1 MRIYLIRH
9 GESEANLDQTMGV
22 LLPEHSI
29 ALSLEGQ
36 RQAKSAGETLR
47 SILLESPRVREA
59 RNAGRAIPPIRMWRS
74 PYRRTRET
82 ADSLLDGLGGLAR
95 DGGLI
100 LDVREKS
107 QLREQEFGL
116 FGGVSDDE
124 LPKQFPREYAHYRKN
139 EDNCGRFWAAMPMGE
154 SRCNVAERVHTM
166 FGTFHRDAERHDI
179 HDIIVVS
186 HGVTIRAFVYAWIGY
201 EWEWFEKQS
210 NPRNCSIWLLENDE
224 DRGLLFAGWPARR
237 DHVAQERREAGVI
250 GEDLRKGERVT
261 AKRSAR
267 SKSRALP

>member
-9 GESEANLDQTMGV
+9 GESAANLDQRLNV
-22 LLPEHSI
+22 LLPEHTV
-29 ALSLEGQ
+29 ALSVEGR
-36 RQAKSAGETLR
+36 RQAKAAGETLR
-47 SILLESPRVREA
+47 SILLGSPSVREA
-59 RNAGRAIPPIRMWRS
+59 RDAGRGIPPIRIWRS

-82 ADSLLDGLGGLAR
+82 AEALLRGLGGLAR

-100 LDVREKS
+100 LDVCEKS

-116 FGGVSDDE
+116 FGGVPDNE
-124 LPKQFPREYAHYRKN
+124 LPKKFPREYALYKRA
-139 EDNCGRFWAAMPMGE
+139 EDSCGRFWAAMPMGE

-201 EWEWFEKQS
+201 DWEWFETQS
-210 NPRNCSIWLLENDE
+210 NPGNCSIWLLED
-224 DRGLLFAGWPARR
+224 DVDHGMLFAGWPGRR
-237 DHVAQERREAGVI
+237 DHGAQEQREAGLI
-250 GEDLRKGERVT
+250 
-261 AKRSAR
+261 AR
-267 SKSRALP
+267 SSPARVIPLP